1 MTDKTCT
8 TCAYAGMDG
17 IAMRSTERCRL
28 CLTGLDLPNWLPIWL
43 PTWPYEDFVEVP
55 GLVQKIG
62 DEARMD
68 IIGQNGNDGLHYESV
83 DPTGITSFC
92 LGNGALMCD
101 GCPQEKNWKMLNQLP
116 DPLRLELQA
125 KAQRIVDDACILSG
139 RPWHGGEKK
148 PGDFN
153 RYWMFTQPDH
163 HNFPC
168 WQKVVPEA
176 YPRVTM
182 EIPMPNVSK
191 EDVAAFKRYWNGMV
205 TSVTSAP
212 EVVPVNIS
220 HVQVDPIVESVR
232 AKLLQRSQV
241 GIKKYGTM
249 LDRKDLTELDWLK
262 HAQEEAMDLC
272 NYLERLI
279 QDKQRAS

>member
-28 CLTGLDLPNWLPIWL
+28 CLTGLDLPNWLP
-43 PTWPYEDFVEVP
+43 TGPYEDFVEVP

-153 RYWMFTQPDH
+153 RYWTFLRRSPTAPS
-163 HNFPC
+163 P
-168 WQKVVPEA
+168 
-176 YPRVTM
+176 M
-182 EIPMPNVSK
+182 ETNAVG
-191 EDVAAFKRYWNGMV
+191 DQ
-205 TSVTSAP
+205 
-212 EVVPVNIS
+212 
-220 HVQVDPIVESVR
+220 HDPIVESVR